1 MYLNIFQ
8 LQDRWVVGCSLVVV
22 LALLCSPLTLCSDVT
37 NDDVTNDDV
46 TNDDSEASDTPL
58 QQQELEELGRSRR
71 QTVKTLP
78 RLPRQIFRH
87 PQDPFSAPGP
97 GSSGPQ
103 FIGHFGVSSGGGAAG
118 ASHTVHL
125 PPVTLPP
132 TRGPETMIQVVLV
145 ND

>member
-37 NDDVTNDDV
+37 NDDA

-58 QQQELEELGRSRR
+58 KQLEELGRSRR

-103 FIGHFGVSSGGGAAG
+103 FIGPFGVSSGGGAEV

>member
-37 NDDVTNDDV
+37 NDDVTNDDI

-58 QQQELEELGRSRR
+58 KQLEELGRSRR

-97 GSSGPQ
+97 GSSGAQ

-118 ASHTVHL
+118 AGHTVHL

>member
-37 NDDVTNDDV
+37 NDDVTNDD
-46 TNDDSEASDTPL
+46 SEASDTPL
-58 QQQELEELGRSRR
+58 EQLEELGRSRR

-87 PQDPFSAPGP
+87 PQDLFSAPGS

-118 ASHTVHL
+118 AGHTVHL

-132 TRGPETMIQVVLV
+132 TRGPETMIQVVLI

>member
-22 LALLCSPLTLCSDVT
+22 LALLCSPLTFCS
-37 NDDVTNDDV
+37 DVTNDDV

-58 QQQELEELGRSRR
+58 EQQKLEELGRSRR

-87 PQDPFSAPGP
+87 PQDPFSAPAP

-118 ASHTVHL
+118 AGHTVHL